1 MEYNLADLFE
11 SVVDVVPDREALVYV
26 DHPGTG
32 AERRLT
38 YAELDAA
45 ANRIGHHLL
54 DSGVRPGEHLGLH
67 LYNGVEY
74 LQTVLG
80 CLKARIVPVNVN
92 YRYVEEELVYLYRD
106 ADLVALVFD
115 TEFSER
121 VAGALPQVP
130 ELRHLIRVGA
140 GPKASGPAA
149 SGPDASSRGGS
160 SAGGPGPNASSAD
173 ASGPD
178 ASSPDGSG
186 PDASTAGA
194 SGPDAS
200 TAGRPGPDASTA
212 DGPGPDASTADG
224 PGPDASTADGP
235 GPDASTA
242 DGPGPDASTA
252 DGSGPD
258 ASLAAVP
265 FAKAEAGGS
274 PARGFPARSADDQF
288 IIYTGGTTGLPKGVM
303 WRQEDLFFA
312 GLGGGAPTG
321 EPVKKPEELAER
333 VAAGGSGITFF
344 PTPPLMHGTSTL
356 TAFIGFYFGQR
367 VVVHRKF
374 VPEEVLRTVAKEKVT
389 SISLVGDAMLR
400 PLIDALQGPLKGTDC
415 SSVFSVSSSGA
426 IMSDTVR
433 GQFRALLPNA
443 MLLNNFGSSESGF
456 NGTATDDSGPERG
469 FRVRVNSRTRVV
481 DPATHEPV
489 AAGEVGR
496 VAQRGHVPLGYY
508 NDPAK
513 TAETFFEK
521 DGERWVLLGDMAT
534 VDGDGV
540 VIVLGRGSQCIN
552 TGGEK
557 VYPEEVEQALKA
569 HPDVYDALVAGVP
582 DATWGNHVAAVVQ
595 LRTGAPQPS
604 LDDIQTHCRTRLAG
618 YKIPRQ
624 LVITESVRRS
634 PSGKAD
640 YRWARDV
647 AVAADG

>member
-38 YAELDAA
+38 YAQLDAA
-45 ANRIGHHLL
+45 ANRIAHHLL
-54 DSGVRPGEHLGLH
+54 DSGIRPGEHLGLH

-74 LQTVLG
+74 LQTVLA

-115 TEFSER
+115 AEFADR
-121 VAGALPQVP
+121 VAAALPRAP
-130 ELRHLIRVGA
+130 MLRHLLRVG
-140 GPKASGPAA
+140 PE
-149 SGPDASSRGGS
+149 
-160 SAGGPGPNASSAD
+160 
-173 ASGPD
+173 
-178 ASSPDGSG
+178 
-186 PDASTAGA
+186 TAGVR
-194 SGPDAS
+194 G
-200 TAGRPGPDASTA
+200 
-212 DGPGPDASTADG
+212 
-224 PGPDASTADGP
+224 
-235 GPDASTA
+235 
-242 DGPGPDASTA
+242 
-252 DGSGPD
+252 
-258 ASLAAVP
+258 AVP
-265 FAKAEAGGS
+265 FGDAEAAGS

-288 IIYTGGTTGLPKGVM
+288 IIYTGGTTGMPKGVM

-321 EPVKKPEELAER
+321 EPVKTPEELAER

-356 TAFIGFYFGQR
+356 TAFIGFNFGQR

-374 VPEEVLRTVAKEKVT
+374 VPEEVLRTVEKERVT
-389 SISLVGDAMLR
+389 SVSLVGDAMLR
-400 PLIDALQGPLKGTDC
+400 PLIDALSGPLKGTDC
-415 SSVFSVSSSGA
+415 SALFSVSSSGA
-426 IMSDTVR
+426 IMSETVR
-433 GQFRALLPNA
+433 RQFRELVPNA

-456 NGTATDDSGPERG
+456 NGTATEDSGPERG
-469 FRVRVNSRTRVV
+469 FRLRVNSRTRVV
-481 DPATHEPV
+481 DPVTHEPV
-489 AAGEVGR
+489 AAGGIGR
-496 VAQRGHVPLGYY
+496 VAQCGHVPLGYY
-508 NDPAK
+508 NDPRK

-521 DGERWVLLGDMAT
+521 DGQRWVLLGDMAT
-534 VDGDGV
+534 VDEDGV
-540 VIVLGRGSQCIN
+540 VTVLGRGSQCIN

-582 DATWGNHVAAVVQ
+582 DVTWGNHVAAVVQ
-595 LRTGAPQPS
+595 LREGAAQPS
-604 LDDIQTHCRTRLAG
+604 LADIQTHCRTRLAG

-624 LVITESVRRS
+624 LVITDSIQRS

-640 YRWARDV
+640 YRWAREV
-647 AVAADG
+647 AVAADKR

>member
-115 TEFSER
+115 AEFTDR
-121 VAGALPQVP
+121 VAGALPQAP
-130 ELRHLIRVGA
+130 ALRHLIRVGA
-140 GPKASGPAA
+140 DAEGVTAVSFTEAEASG
-149 SGPDASSRGGS
+149 
-160 SAGGPGPNASSAD
+160 
-173 ASGPD
+173 
-178 ASSPDGSG
+178 SPQ
-186 PDASTAGA
+186 
-194 SGPDAS
+194 
-200 TAGRPGPDASTA
+200 
-212 DGPGPDASTADG
+212 
-224 PGPDASTADGP
+224 
-235 GPDASTA
+235 
-242 DGPGPDASTA
+242 
-252 DGSGPD
+252 
-258 ASLAAVP
+258 
-265 FAKAEAGGS
+265 
-274 PARGFPARSADDQF
+274 RGFPARSGDDQF

-321 EPVKKPEELAER
+321 EPVKKPEEVAER

-356 TAFIGFYFGQR
+356 TAFIGFHFGQR
-367 VVVHRKF
+367 VVIHRKF
-374 VPEEVLRTVAKEKVT
+374 VPEEVLRTIEREKVT

-400 PLIDALQGPLKGTDC
+400 PLIDALRGPLKGTDC

-433 GQFRALLPNA
+433 RQFRALLPNA

-456 NGTATDDSGPERG
+456 NGTATDDAGPDRG

-481 DPATHEPV
+481 DPVTHEPV

-496 VAQRGHVPLGYY
+496 VAQHGHVPLGYY
-508 NDPAK
+508 NDPVK

-582 DATWGNHVAAVVQ
+582 DPTWGNHVAAVVQ
-595 LRTGAPQPS
+595 VRTGAARPS
-604 LDDIQTHCRTRLAG
+604 LEDIQSHCRGRLAG

-624 LVITESVRRS
+624 LVVTEAIRRS

-640 YRWARDV
+640 YRWAREV
-647 AVAADG
+647 AVAAAVTADD

>member
-38 YAELDAA
+38 YAQLDAA

-54 DSGVRPGEHLGLH
+54 DSGIRAGEHVGLH

-92 YRYVEEELVYLYRD
+92 YRYVEDELVYLYRD
-106 ADLVALVFD
+106 ADLVGLVFD
-115 TEFSER
+115 AEFTDL
-121 VAGALPQVP
+121 VAAALPQAP
-130 ELRHLIRVGA
+130 ALRHLVCVGPTGEGVTA
-140 GPKASGPAA
+140 F
-149 SGPDASSRGGS
+149 
-160 SAGGPGPNASSAD
+160 AD
-173 ASGPD
+173 AE
-178 ASSPDGSG
+178 
-186 PDASTAGA
+186 
-194 SGPDAS
+194 
-200 TAGRPGPDASTA
+200 
-212 DGPGPDASTADG
+212 
-224 PGPDASTADGP
+224 
-235 GPDASTA
+235 
-242 DGPGPDASTA
+242 
-252 DGSGPD
+252 
-258 ASLAAVP
+258 AA
-265 FAKAEAGGS
+265 GS
-274 PARGFPARSADDQF
+274 PERGFADRSGDDQF
-288 IIYTGGTTGLPKGVM
+288 IIYTGGTTGMPKGVM
-303 WRQEDLFFA
+303 WRQEDLFFS

-356 TAFIGFYFGQR
+356 TAFIGFNFGQR
-367 VVVHRKF
+367 VVLHRKF
-374 VPEEVLRTVAKEKVT
+374 VPEEVLRTIAKERVNAVA
-389 SISLVGDAMLR
+389 LVGDAMLR
-400 PLIDALQGPLKGTDC
+400 PLIDALEGPMRGTDC

-433 GQFRALLPNA
+433 AQFRALMPNA

-469 FRVRVNSRTRVV
+469 FRIRVNSRTRVV
-481 DPATHEPV
+481 DPATHEPI
-489 AAGEVGR
+489 APGEVGR

-534 VDGDGV
+534 VDEDGV
-540 VIVLGRGSQCIN
+540 VVVLGRGSQCIN

-557 VYPEEVEQALKA
+557 VYPEEVEQALKS

-582 DATWGNHVAAVVQ
+582 DQTWGNHVAAVVQ
-595 LRTGAPQPS
+595 VRTGAPRPS
-604 LDDIQTHCRTRLAG
+604 LEEIQTHCRARLAG

-624 LVITESVRRS
+624 LVIAESIRRS

-640 YRWARDV
+640 YRWAREV
-647 AVAADG
+647 AVAESH